1 MRYKARHSYIMKKL
15 FILYSIV
22 CAIGLTTAC
31 KSGAQRLAAIDFSN
45 VQEYIAADDE
55 NYKVDSINGYS
66 TFSAGNRII
75 IVPEEITKK
84 EYERLLTDKYTLHS
98 VAIDTNSALYAELD
112 SLSRPNARHLYL
124 MRGYTPD
131 DEMLQEIRGESE
143 IKADSI
149 FYFPETKQYE
159 FMMWVPLTTVS
170 FMMTED
176 GIIDTTFMQSE
187 TRTYGTNRIFVGQE
201 GHDCDYHG
209 SLWFYYYDSSAH
221 HMIPLC
227 HYLDYRWNEDCDFNL
242 CWISDNEL
250 LVKAVSNG
258 NSQWGWVGG
267 YKPTTLAPHGTP
279 VYYKLTI
286 TLQ

>member
-1 MRYKARHSYIMKKL
+1 MKKVII
-15 FILYSIV
+15 ILAVLCGIR
-22 CAIGLTTAC
+22 LMTAC
-31 KSGAQRLAAIDFSN
+31 NSGAQRLAAIDFAN
-45 VQEYIAADDE
+45 VKEYIAADDE
-55 NYKVDSINGYS
+55 NFKVDSINGYS
-66 TFSAGNRII
+66 TFSADNHIVII
-75 IVPEEITKK
+75 PKEITKK
-84 EYERLLTDKYTLHS
+84 EYERLLTDKYTLHP

-201 GHDCDYHG
+201 GHDCDFTG
-209 SLWFYYYDSSAH
+209 SLWFYRYDEQNH
-221 HMIPLC
+221 HMVPLC
-227 HYLDYRWNEDCDFNL
+227 HYLDYRWNEECYGFSL

-250 LVKAVSNG
+250 LVSACSNG
-258 NSQWGWVGG
+258 NSQWGYAGG

>member
-1 MRYKARHSYIMKKL
+1 MKKITL
-15 FILYSIV
+15 LSTIV
-22 CAIGLTTAC
+22 CAIGLLTAC
-31 KSGAQRLAAIDFSN
+31 TSGVQRHTAIDFAN
-45 VQEYIAADDE
+45 IQEYIAADDE
-55 NYKVDSINGYS
+55 NYRVDSINGFS
-66 TFSAGNRII
+66 TFSADNRIV

-84 EYERLLTDKYTLHS
+84 EYERLLTDKSTLHP

-124 MRGYTPD
+124 MRGYTPY

-159 FMMWVPLTTVS
+159 FMMWVPLSTVS

-201 GHDCDYHG
+201 GHDCDFTG
-209 SLWFYYYDSSAH
+209 SLWFYRYDEQNH
-221 HMIPLC
+221 HMVPLC
-227 HYLDYRWNEDCDFNL
+227 HYLDYRWNEECYGFSL

-250 LVKAVSNG
+250 LVSACSNG
-258 NSQWGWVGG
+258 NSQWGYAGG

-286 TLQ
+286 TIQ

>member
-1 MRYKARHSYIMKKL
+1 MKKVII
-15 FILYSIV
+15 ILAVLCGIR
-22 CAIGLTTAC
+22 LMTAC
-31 KSGAQRLAAIDFSN
+31 NSGAQHLAAIDFAN
-45 VQEYIAADDE
+45 VQEYFAADDE
-55 NYKVDSINGYS
+55 NFKVDSINGYS
-66 TFSAGNRII
+66 TFSADNRIV
-75 IVPEEITKK
+75 IVPKEITKK
-84 EYERLLTDKYTLHS
+84 EYDRLLTDKYTLHP

-159 FMMWVPLTTVS
+159 FMMWVPLSTVS

-176 GIIDTTFMQSE
+176 GIVDTTFMQSE

-201 GHDCDYHG
+201 GHDCDFTG
-209 SLWFYYYDSSAH
+209 SLWFYRYDEQNH
-221 HMIPLC
+221 HMVPLC
-227 HYLDYRWNEDCDFNL
+227 HYLDYRWNEECYGFSL
-242 CWISDNEL
+242 CWISDTEL
-250 LVKAVSNG
+250 LVSACSNG
-258 NSQWGWVGG
+258 NSQWGYAGG

>member
-1 MRYKARHSYIMKKL
+1 MKKVIITL
-15 FILYSIV
+15 AVL
-22 CAIGLTTAC
+22 CGIGLMTAC
-31 KSGAQRLAAIDFSN
+31 KSGAQRLTAIDFSN

-66 TFSAGNRII
+66 TFSADNRIV

-84 EYERLLTDKYTLHS
+84 EYERLLTDKYTLHH
-98 VAIDTNSALYAELD
+98 VTIDTNSALYAALD

-124 MRGYTPD
+124 MRGYTPY
-131 DEMLQEIRGESE
+131 DEMLQEIREDDE
-143 IKADSI
+143 IRADAIS
-149 FYFPETKQYE
+149 YFPETKQYE

-176 GIIDTTFMQSE
+176 GIVDTTFMQSE

-201 GHDCDYHG
+201 GSDCDFHG

-227 HYLDYRWNEDCDFNL
+227 HYMDFRWCEEAENYNL
-242 CWISDNEL
+242 CWISENEL
-250 LVKAVSNG
+250 LVSAASTG
-258 NSQWGWVGG
+258 NNEWGCVRG
-267 YKPTTLAPHGTP
+267 YKPTNLVPHGTP
-279 VYYKLTI
+279 VYYKLTL
-286 TLQ
+286 TVQ

>member
-1 MRYKARHSYIMKKL
+1 MKKAII
-15 FILYSIV
+15 ILAVLCGIR
-22 CAIGLTTAC
+22 LMTAC
-31 KSGAQRLAAIDFSN
+31 NSGAQHLAAIDFAN
-45 VQEYIAADDE
+45 VQEYFAADDE
-55 NYKVDSINGYS
+55 NFKVDSINGYS
-66 TFSAGNRII
+66 TFSADNRIV

-84 EYERLLTDKYTLHS
+84 EYERLLTEKYTLYP

-131 DEMLQEIRGESE
+131 DEMLQEIRGDDE
-143 IKADSI
+143 IKADAIS
-149 FYFPETKQYE
+149 YFPETKQYE

-176 GIIDTTFMQSE
+176 GIIDTTFMQSD

-201 GHDCDYHG
+201 GHDCDFHG
-209 SLWFYYYDSSAH
+209 SLWFYYYNSSAH

>member
-1 MRYKARHSYIMKKL
+1 MSSCKCGMQS
-15 FILYSIV
+15 
-22 CAIGLTTAC
+22 LT
-31 KSGAQRLAAIDFSN
+31 SVDFAN
-45 VQEYIAADDE
+45 IKEYVAPEDE
-55 NYKVDSINGYS
+55 AYHVDSINGYS
-66 TFSAGNRII
+66 TFSADNRIV

-124 MRGYTPD
+124 MRGYSPD

-159 FMMWVPLTTVS
+159 FMMWVPLTTLS
-170 FMMTED
+170 FMMTGD

-201 GHDCDYHG
+201 GSDCDFHG

-227 HYLDYRWNEDCDFNL
+227 HYMDYRWCEEAEGFNF

-250 LVKAVSNG
+250 LVKAASTG
-258 NSQWGWVGG
+258 NNSEWGWVGG